1 MAGVIVHEWLARSG
15 GSENVV
21 EELCSIYPHADLVC
35 LWDDSEGRFDSARV
49 TETWL
54 ARTPLRRSKAL
65 ALPVMPLAWRHLK
78 NHDYDWALISTH
90 LFAHHARFSRPSTG
104 FSRFVYVHTP
114 ARYIWNPELDVRGA
128 GLASRAMAA
137 TLKPLDR
144 RRAHEPASH
153 AANSSFVRARI
164 ETAWQVESRV
174 IHPPVQV
181 SRIQSVT
188 SWAEAL
194 DGEDA
199 AALARLPATF
209 ILGASR
215 FIAYKRL
222 DLAIRAGEL
231 ADVPVVLAGNGP
243 ELAGLRAA
251 AAAASIPVHFVLS
264 PSTELL
270 YGLYDR
276 ALVYVFPAIE
286 DFGIMPVEALAAGA
300 PVLANSVG
308 GTAETVIQGRTGAL
322 TSFKSDADILEG
334 ISVAAATER
343 ADRIGDARRF
353 SAERFAEEI
362 RGWVGASS

>member
-21 EELCSIYPHADLVC
+21 EEIGTIFPDADMVC
-35 LWDDSEGRFDSARV
+35 LWDDSEGRFDPARV

-65 ALPVMPLAWRHLK
+65 ALPMMPLAWRSLT
-78 NHDYDWALISTH
+78 NHEYDWALISTH
-90 LFAHHARFSRPSTG
+90 LFAHHARFGNQGPS
-104 FSRFVYVHTP
+104 FRRFVYVHTP

-128 GLASRAMAA
+128 SLPVRAMAA
-137 TLKPLDR
+137 ALKPLDR

-153 AANSSFVRARI
+153 AANSSFVQARI
-164 ETAWQVESRV
+164 AAAWGVESRV

-188 SWAEAL
+188 SWVDEL

-199 AALARLPATF
+199 ATLAAVPDTF

-215 FIAYKRL
+215 FIPYKRL
-222 DLAIRAGEL
+222 DLVIRAGEL

-243 ELAGLRAA
+243 ELVALRAA
-251 AAAASIPVHFVLS
+251 AESASVPVHLVLS

-270 YGLYDR
+270 YALYER
-276 ALVYVFPAIE
+276 ALVFVFPAIE

-300 PVLANSVG
+300 PVLANSLG
-308 GTAETVIQGRTGAL
+308 GTAETITPGVTGAL
-322 TSFKSDADILEG
+322 TSFESDADIREG
-334 ISVAAATER
+334 ISLAAGTKR
-343 ADRIGDARRF
+343 TDRVRDARRF
-353 SAERFAEEI
+353 SAERFGDEI
-362 RGWVGASS
+362 RGWVGGAG